1 MMSKT
6 LNLIDSLLTTGRNL
20 HQIGRTHDAL
30 RYLGRLA
37 DLRELPTE
45 VAVEARTRLA
55 EIHLQNRQ
63 YAHAQ
68 GHLTALLT
76 RQPHHAQSHYLM
88 ASALDQD
95 EKGDPL
101 TALEHYRASLRG
113 DSNQPYCLSEFGLL
127 AVSVGEEEEG
137 LKALHRA
144 VELAPDEPGI
154 LGKLVEGLCLAD
166 RPEEA
171 RRTLQAALFRHSRH
185 AGFRKLWSDFQ
196 FHQLREAQEA
206 SGPGRAENHVQR
218 DEPVLLPFVRPV
230 SETPPAVGR
239 KIIRKD
245 GPSSPAPPH
254 RPRLERM
261 ADRKHA

>member
-20 HQIGRTHDAL
+20 HQMGRTQDAL

-55 EIHLQNRQ
+55 EIHLRNRQ

-68 GHLTALLT
+68 RHLSAVLT
-76 RQPHHAQSHYLM
+76 RQPQHAPSHYLM

-101 TALEHYRASLRG
+101 AALDHYRASLRT
-113 DSNQPYCLSEFGLL
+113 DPDQPRCLSEFGVL
-127 AVSVGEEEEG
+127 AVSLGEEEEG

-144 VELAPDEPGI
+144 AELAPDKPGI
-154 LGKLVEGLCLAD
+154 LAKVVEGLCLAD
-166 RPEEA
+166 RPDEA
-171 RRTLQAALFRHSRH
+171 RRTLQAALFRNPRH

-196 FHQLREAQEA
+196 FHQLQEAQA
-206 SGPGRAENHVQR
+206 SSQPGNAENRARQE
-218 DEPVLLPFVRPV
+218 EPVLLPFVRPV
-230 SETPPAVGR
+230 SATPPTIGR
-239 KIIRKD
+239 RIIRQD
-245 GPSSPAPPH
+245 SPSSPAPPH
-254 RPRLERM
+254 RPRLHRM